1 MNTFNDYAQLYSEDS
16 KSEHAHSSYV
26 SNRSKIKN
34 LVKAFGKREISD
46 IKHSEIKVWKRK
58 VDNKLSNKSIN
69 DHFSILRKI
78 FKIAMNDGVITINPM
93 QDIDTLP
100 THKTEPNPFE
110 KNELIA
116 LKNTDTDFVSEKNG
130 LFFGVLSGLRPC
142 EELAL
147 TWDCVDFDKGEIQV
161 NKAIV
166 LGKYKLPKTKGSIR
180 KVELNAH
187 AIKILKNQF
196 EITGHLKKRV
206 IRVLQNDNKT
216 KVKQS
221 VQHVFV
227 SSPTKKPFRDV
238 KEFSTTFFT
247 DFLRKAGV
255 KKRGANQV
263 RHTFASQSLVAGI
276 SMEWIRIQMGH
287 TTTHMI
293 EKHYGKWM
301 NVDAPDYSQKLG
313 KALGSVFDSNVVY
326 GNFSKST
333 TSPVASSWVD
343 SSECKTTTQSYSS
356 CKTSKNKVSRCG

>member
-1 MNTFNDYAQLYSEDS
+1 MNTFNDYSQFYSEDS

-26 SNRSKIKN
+26 SNRSKVKN

-46 IKHSEIKVWKRK
+46 IKHSEIKGWKRK

-100 THKTEPNPFE
+100 VHKTEPNPFD

-116 LKNTDTDFVSEKNG
+116 LKNTDTDFVSEKNSV
-130 LFFGVLSGLRPC
+130 FFGVLSGLRPC
-142 EELAL
+142 ENLAL
-147 TWDCVDFDKGEIQV
+147 SWDCVDFDKGEIQV

-166 LGKYKLPKTKGSIR
+166 LGKYKLPKTKQSIR
-180 KVELNAH
+180 TVELNAH
-187 AIKILKNQF
+187 AIKILKEQF
-196 EITGHLKKRV
+196 EITGHLKSRV

-216 KVKQS
+216 KIKQS

-227 SSPTKKPFRDV
+227 SSITNKPFRDV
-238 KEFSTTFFT
+238 KEFTTTFFT
-247 DFLRKAGV
+247 DFLRKANV

-301 NVDAPDYSQKLG
+301 NADAPDYSQKLG
-313 KALGSVFDSNVVY
+313 EALGSVFDSSVIP

-333 TSPVASSWVD
+333 VSPVTSSWAD
-343 SSECKTTTQSYSS
+343 ISERKSTTGGFVHLKTD
-356 CKTSKNKVSRCG
+356 KRKVSRCA